1 MENINKLIDD
11 LSDFLAESS
20 AERDRARDSYKTLE
34 KVTKS
39 TRDLVRNLEVLK
51 SLNGGGQK

>member
-1 MENINKLIDD
+1 MNNLNKLIED
-11 LSDFLAESS
+11 LSDFLVESS

-51 SLNGGGQK
+51 SLNGGGHK

>member
-1 MENINKLIDD
+1 MENINKLIND

-34 KVTKS
+34 KSQSQQGIWSET
-39 TRDLVRNLEVLK
+39 LK
-51 SLNGGGQK
+51 FSKA

>member
-1 MENINKLIDD
+1 MENINKIIND
-11 LSDFLAESS
+11 LSVFLAKSS
-20 AERDRARDSYKTLE
+20 TERDRARDSYKALE

-39 TRDLVRNLEVLK
+39 TKDLVRNLEVLK

>member
-1 MENINKLIDD
+1 MNNLNKLIED
-11 LSDFLAESS
+11 LSDFLVESS

-51 SLNGGGQK
+51 SLNGGSNK